1 MSKQNKQIKGTIS
14 MKLKQF
20 KYAVLTSVLAL
31 AGTAAFGADQTVV
44 KSTAVAPRV
53 PGKERTAKIQLN
65 DITAIS
71 AQKGWLQ
78 EELTKVGAKLEM
90 VNIGQISGV
99 SGAEASL
106 LDRGD
111 LHITVRM
118 AYPALQHRA
127 NGLDAVVVWQGANPH
142 PRRATTIVL
151 ADSPIKTATDLK
163 GKTFGSSLIGCPYY
177 AGVEALKAQG
187 VIVDTEFQKGD
198 TRFVN
203 ITGTAA
209 VSAFLSGRLDSY
221 GTHPATAAVAAL
233 YIQNQVREITTA
245 VPDGAYVT
253 GGGRQMYFAMRK
265 WANENPDIV
274 KAFLIAWDRTVR
286 WLNSDNGAHWDEG
299 AQITARELRLP
310 KSVALYNIHNESTI
324 DWSWGVPD
332 YNDVVDSIKKVQS
345 WNIANKDP
353 FYTKHHLNDK
363 EIEAFVDKRFFRG
376 GEYFVDSS
384 EHPDK
389 PATQAQADLPAD
401 AKSGVQ
407 VAQASIAK

>member
-1 MSKQNKQIKGTIS
+1 
-14 MKLKQF
+14 
-20 KYAVLTSVLAL
+20 
-31 AGTAAFGADQTVV
+31 
-44 KSTAVAPRV
+44 
-53 PGKERTAKIQLN
+53 
-65 DITAIS
+65 
-71 AQKGWLQ
+71 LQ
-78 EELTKVGAKLEM
+78 EELAKVGAKLEM
-90 VNIGQISGV
+90 VNISQISGV

-127 NGLDAVVVWQGANPH
+127 NGLDAVVVWMGGNPH

-151 ADSPIKTATDLK
+151 ADSNIKTVADLK

-177 AGVEALKAQG
+177 AGVEAFKAQG
-187 VIVDTEFQKGD
+187 ATVDTEFQKGD
-198 TRFVN
+198 IRFVN
-203 ITGTAA
+203 ITGAAA
-209 VSAFLSGRLDSY
+209 VSAFLSGRIDSY
-221 GTHPATAAVAAL
+221 GTHPATASVAAL
-233 YIQNQVREITTA
+233 YTQHQVRELTTA
-245 VPDGAYVT
+245 VPDGIYVT
-253 GGGRQMYFAMRK
+253 AGGRQMYFAMRQ

-299 AQITARELRLP
+299 AQIAAREIREP
-310 KSVALYNIHNESTI
+310 KSVALYDIHDESTI
-324 DWSWGVPD
+324 DWSWGVTD
-332 YNDVVDSIKKVQS
+332 YNDAVDSIKKFQS

-363 EIEAFVDKRFFRG
+363 EIEAFVDKRFFKG

-384 EHPDK
+384 EHPEK
-389 PATQAQADLPAD
+389 PATQGKADLPAD
-401 AKSGVQ
+401 TKSGVQ

>member
-1 MSKQNKQIKGTIS
+1 
-14 MKLKQF
+14 MKTVTKKIGSIALL
-20 KYAVLTSVLAL
+20 AVLLA
-31 AGTAAFGADQTVV
+31 APAATFGTDAVI

-53 PGKERTAKIQLN
+53 PGKERIAKIQLN
-65 DITAIS
+65 EITAIT

-78 EELTKVGAKLEM
+78 EELAKVGAKLEM
-90 VNIGQISGV
+90 VNISQISGV

-127 NGLDAVVVWQGANPH
+127 NGLDAVVVWMGGNPH

-151 ADSPIKTATDLK
+151 ADSNIKTVADLK

-177 AGVEALKAQG
+177 AGVEAFKAQG
-187 VIVDTEFQKGD
+187 ATVDTEFQKGD
-198 TRFVN
+198 IRFVN
-203 ITGTAA
+203 ITGAAA
-209 VSAFLSGRLDSY
+209 VSAFLSGRIDSY
-221 GTHPATAAVAAL
+221 GTHPATASIVPL
-233 YIQNQVREITTA
+233 ITQNQVREITTA
-245 VPDGAYVT
+245 VPDGIYVT
-253 GGGRQMYFAMRK
+253 AGGRQMYFAMRQ

-299 AQITARELRLP
+299 AQIAAREIREP
-310 KSVALYNIHNESTI
+310 KSVALYDIHDESTI
-324 DWSWGVPD
+324 DWSWGVTD
-332 YNDVVDSIKKVQS
+332 YNDAVDSIKKFQS

-363 EIEAFVDKRFFRG
+363 EIEAFVDKRFFKG

-384 EHPDK
+384 EHPEK
-389 PATQAQADLPAD
+389 PATQGKADLPAD
-401 AKSGVQ
+401 TKSGVQ